1 LKSLIILKQFL
12 HDLKRQKLRTFLT
25 TFGIIWGTAATI
37 ILVAFGDGLY
47 KHQNKEFLGLGE
59 RLVIMWPGR
68 TSLPYKGLPKSRPVR
83 FTDDDIEMLKREIPE
98 IAVAS
103 PEYNGQGKMTYGKK
117 TVSQNVIG
125 VKPEW
130 GLVRNMIPEAG
141 GRFLNE
147 NDLLYRKRVVFMG
160 TNVRDDLFGEGVDAV
175 GKYVTLRGAPFLII
189 GILREKDQNSSYN
202 GRDGRK
208 VFIPVSTFKTMW
220 GHNYPENLVYQ
231 VADPERSGRVKKAV
245 FKVLGRK
252 YSFDPKDDQALW
264 IWDTNEN
271 LKEWRPF
278 FEGFKIFLGI
288 IGVFTLIVGGIG
300 TANIMY
306 VVVKE
311 RTREIGVKMA
321 MGATRAHIMSQ
332 IIVESLLITAIGGLF
347 GFIVAK
353 LFEKGFPLL
362 KLGEYV
368 GDPFISPNTVLLAI
382 AIIGSMGLVAGFFPA
397 RRAANLNPVKALRL

>member
-1 LKSLIILKQFL
+1 MKSLIILKQFF
-12 HDLKRQKLRTFLT
+12 HDIRRQKLRTFLT
-25 TFGIIWGTAATI
+25 TFGIIWGTAATV

-47 KHQNKEFLGLGE
+47 RHQNKQFLGLGD
-59 RLVIMWPGR
+59 RLVIIWGGR

-98 IAVAS
+98 ISVAS
-103 PEYNGQGKMTYGKK
+103 PEYSGQAQLTAGKK
-117 TVSQNVIG
+117 TVAQNVIG

-130 GLVRNMIPEAG
+130 GTVRNMIPEAG
-141 GRFLNE
+141 GRFLNAVDFE
-147 NDLLYRKRVVFMG
+147 YRKRVIFLG
-160 TNVRDDLFGEGVDAV
+160 FNIRNDLFGEGAEPV
-175 GKYVTLRGAPFLII
+175 GKYVTLRGVPFLVV
-189 GILREKDQNSSYN
+189 GVLKEKDQNSSYR

-208 VFIPVSTFKTMW
+208 VYIPSSTFKTMW
-220 GHNYPENLVYQ
+220 GHNYPENMVYQ
-231 VADPERSGRVKKAV
+231 VADGERSERVKKDV

-252 YSFDPKDDQALW
+252 YSFDPKDDQALFV
-264 IWDTNEN
+264 WDTNDN
-271 LKEWRPF
+271 LREWRPF

-321 MGATRAHIMSQ
+321 LGATRIHIMTQ
-332 IIVESLLITAIGGLF
+332 IIVESLLITTIGGFF
-347 GFIVAK
+347 GFILAK
-353 LFEKGFPLL
+353 LFEKGFPFL

-368 GDPFISPNTVLLAI
+368 GDPYISTGTVFMAMT
-382 AIIGSMGLVAGFFPA
+382 IIGSIGFIAGLFPA
-397 RRAANLNPVKALRL
+397 RRAARLNPVEALKA